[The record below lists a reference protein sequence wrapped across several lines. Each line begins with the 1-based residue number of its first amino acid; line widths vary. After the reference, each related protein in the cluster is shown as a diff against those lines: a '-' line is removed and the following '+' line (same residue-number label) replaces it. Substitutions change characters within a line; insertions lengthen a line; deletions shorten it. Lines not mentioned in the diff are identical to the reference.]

1 MVILIRKRHIHVALI
16 FFFLICCA
24 VLCAGRDEA
33 LSAMSDISPSAD
45 YLFVID
51 AGHGGEDGGAV
62 AVDGT
67 SESGINLEIALKL
80 NDLLRFFGQK
90 TAMIRTDDIA
100 VNTPGLATF
109 QQRKS
114 SDLKNR
120 ADFVNRYD
128 NAVLVSI
135 HQNSLP
141 SVPSV
146 HGAQVFYNTRP
157 YSDVLAAY
165 IQTALNT
172 TVNNGNQKHT
182 RQIPDSIYLMKHSN
196 APSVL
201 VECGFLSNA
210 AETALLKQ
218 PKHQYKIAAS
228 ILSGILSAQKDIL

>member
-1 MVILIRKRHIHVALI
+1 MVILIRKRHIHVSLL
-16 FFFLICCA
+16 FLLLICVSVFCSE
-24 VLCAGRDEA
+24 REEA
-33 LSAMSDISPSAD
+33 LSAMSSVSPSAD
-45 YLFVID
+45 DLFVID

-62 AVDGT
+62 SEDGT

-90 TAMIRTDDIA
+90 TAMIRTDDFS

-120 ADFVNRYD
+120 ADFVNRHD

-146 HGAQVFYNTRP
+146 HGAQVFYNTIP
-157 YSDVLAAY
+157 SSDALAEY
-165 IQTALNT
+165 IQTALNA
-172 TVNNGNQKHT
+172 TVNPGN
-182 RQIPDSIYLMKHSN
+182 
-196 APSVL
+196 
-201 VECGFLSNA
+201 E
-210 AETALLKQ
+210 
-218 PKHQYKIAAS
+218 KIGRAHV
-228 ILSGILSAQKDIL
+228 